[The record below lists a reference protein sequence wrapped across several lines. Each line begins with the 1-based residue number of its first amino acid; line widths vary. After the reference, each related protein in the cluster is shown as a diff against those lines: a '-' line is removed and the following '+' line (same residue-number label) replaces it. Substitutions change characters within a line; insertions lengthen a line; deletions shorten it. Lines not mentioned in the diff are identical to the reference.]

1 MKTKSDFTYKQ
12 AILLGVLTELIL
24 IAIQFIYIKIYV
36 SLNPG
41 ENLAFDTDYM
51 RYRGFYV
58 FQIIGFFVYTF
69 TVYMIINR
77 YHIRLLNYILA
88 YLITGGI
95 VELSFYLMIQADYE
109 GAFIYSVLDKF
120 IAAVF
125 GAVLFFYGSG
135 KVKTS

>member
-1 MKTKSDFTYKQ
+1 MKAKTNFTYKQ
-12 AILLGVLTELIL
+12 AILLGVLTELVL

-36 SLNPG
+36 SMNPG
-41 ENLAFDTDYM
+41 ENLAFDTDFM

-88 YLITGGI
+88 YLIAGGI
-95 VELSFYLMIQADYE
+95 MELSFYLMIQADYE
-109 GAFIYSVLDKF
+109 GAFVYSILDKF

-125 GAVLFFYGSG
+125 GAVLYFYGSG